1 MKILALVISLS
12 FLVFIHELG
21 HYLFARL
28 FKVRV
33 DKFYLFFNPG
43 FSLFKAKKVN
53 GKWQIAF
60 FSTKDPEC
68 YKEDETHTTWGI
80 GWLPLGGYCAING
93 MIDENNRTADKLSK
107 EVHPW
112 EYRSKP
118 AWQRLL
124 IVMGGVLMNFVGALV
139 IFSLMLFHWG
149 EETLPIQNVT
159 MGYDYA
165 NVVLQNGFKNGD
177 KIIAVN
183 AHPVKEM
190 SDVVQGLL
198 LDGANSCTIKRG
210 DTIMKI
216 ALPRDFTKQVIAA
229 GEKQFAQPRTP
240 FVINSFALG
249 SKAEKNGM
257 KSGDSIV
264 SINGI
269 STPTFTDFV
278 IQIAQFKSKP
288 ITIGYYRNNKYQI
301 CSFTLDANGKIGA
314 MAKTPYE
321 VYKTKKIEYGFFES
335 LPKGI
340 SQGTETLV
348 NYVKQFKYVFSKE
361 GASQLGGFGS
371 IGSLFPEVWNWQ
383 LFWYMT
389 AFLSIILAFMN
400 VLPIPALDGGY
411 VLFTLWEMITGKK
424 PGDKFLERAQWVGMI
439 ILFALLIY
447 ANGNDLIRW
456 ISGKL

>member
-1 MKILALVISLS
+1 MKILALIISLS
-12 FLVFIHELG
+12 FLVLIHEFG

-33 DKFYLFFNPG
+33 DKFYIFFNPY
-43 FSLFKAKKVN
+43 FSIFKAKKVN
-53 GKWQIAF
+53 GKWKFAF
-60 FSTKDPEC
+60 FSSKDPEC

-80 GWLPLGGYCAING
+80 GWVPLGGYCAING
-93 MIDENNRTADKLSK
+93 MIDENNRTADSLSK
-107 EVHPW
+107 EIHPW

-124 IVMGGVLMNFVGALV
+124 IVSGGVLMNFVGALI

-149 EETLPIQNVT
+149 EETLPIQNAT

-165 NVVLQNGFKNGD
+165 QVVLDNGFKNGD

-190 SDVVQGLL
+190 GDVVQQLL
-198 LDGANSCTIKRG
+198 LDEANSCTVQRG
-210 DTIMKI
+210 DTLLKLD
-216 ALPRDFTKQVIAA
+216 LPKNFTKQVIAA
-229 GEKQFAQPRTP
+229 GEKQFAQPRVP
-240 FVINSFALG
+240 FVISGFALG
-249 SKAEKNGM
+249 SKAQQSGM
-257 KSGDSIV
+257 QEGDSIT

-269 STPTFTDFV
+269 ATPTFSDFV
-278 IQIAQFKSKP
+278 AQIAKFKSQKV
-288 ITIGYYRNNKYQI
+288 TIGYYRHNKYLT
-301 CSFTLDANGKIGA
+301 STFALDANGKIGA

-321 VYKTKKIEYGFFES
+321 VFKTKKIEYGFFES
-335 LPKGI
+335 FPKGI
-340 SQGTETLV
+340 AQGSQTLV
-348 NYVKQFKYVFSKE
+348 NYVKQFKFVFSKE

-371 IGSLFPEVWNWQ
+371 IGSLFPSVWNWQ
-383 LFWYMT
+383 VFWYMT

-400 VLPIPALDGGY
+400 ILPIPALDGGY
-411 VLFTLWEMITGKK
+411 VVFTIWEMISGRK

-439 ILFALLIY
+439 LLLLLLVY